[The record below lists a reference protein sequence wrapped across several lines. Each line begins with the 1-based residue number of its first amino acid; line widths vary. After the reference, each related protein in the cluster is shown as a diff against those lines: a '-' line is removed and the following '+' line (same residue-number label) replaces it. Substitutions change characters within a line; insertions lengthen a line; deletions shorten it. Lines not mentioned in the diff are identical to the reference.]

1 MSCDGLGASIKRG
14 ADMASRQWKVLIQNA
29 EDFYAWAK
37 QTEENGSKIKYLFY
51 NQEDVDNGDKILQE
65 KKNLCRLQ
73 EHSGYTL

>member
-1 MSCDGLGASIKRG
+1 MLAVTVTAG
-14 ADMASRQWKVLIQNA
+14 ADMAIRQGKVLLQNV

-65 KKNLCRLQ
+65 KEKPMRTGSDILETFLARA
-73 EHSGYTL
+73 

>member
-1 MSCDGLGASIKRG
+1 MLAVTVTTG
-14 ADMASRQWKVLIQNA
+14 ADMAIRQGKVLIQNA

-65 KKNLCRLQ
+65 KEKPLVQCLQ
-73 EHSGYTL
+73 FFSN

>member
-1 MSCDGLGASIKRG
+1 MLAVTVTAG
-14 ADMASRQWKVLIQNA
+14 ADMAIRQGKVLLQNA

-65 KKNLCRLQ
+65 KEQTIQWSKEKVQ
-73 EHSGYTL
+73 TKK